1 MREQIRTRIEALR
14 KELEAGQ
21 AAREKLERQR
31 TYLHETT
38 LRISG
43 AIQVLEEL
51 LAEGQPDGRNIGVHG
66 AADLVPENELN
77 VQQTA
82 VEQTHLDQNGRGART
97 AC

>member
-14 KELEAGQ
+14 KELEAGR
-21 AAREKLERQR
+21 AACEKVERQR

-51 LAEGQPDGRNIGVHG
+51 LAEGQPDGQNKCVHG
-66 AADLVPENELN
+66 SADLVPENELN
-77 VQQTA
+77 VQHTA
-82 VEQTHLDQNGRGART
+82 VEQTHLDENGRGAGT
-97 AC
+97 VC

>member
-21 AAREKLERQR
+21 AAGEKLERQR

-43 AIQVLEEL
+43 AIQVLEEFV
-51 LAEGQPDGRNIGVHG
+51 AEGQPDGRNIDVHG
-66 AADLVPENELN
+66 AADLVPGNELN
-77 VQQTA
+77 VPLTA
-82 VEQTHLDQNGRGART
+82 VEQTHLHQNGRSGHT
-97 AC
+97 V